1 MEFAGA
7 ALMRLAEHISA
18 GLAECTA
25 HEISIR
31 YKQAGTRTQRGEST
45 SIFWYLAG
53 AAGIL
58 LDIERK

>member
-1 MEFAGA
+1 
-7 ALMRLAEHISA
+7 MRLAEHIGA

-25 HEISIR
+25 QEISIR
-31 YKQAGTRTQRGEST
+31 YQQAVTRTQRGESI

>member
-1 MEFAGA
+1 
-7 ALMRLAEHISA
+7 MRRAEYIGA

-25 HEISIR
+25 QEIRIR
-31 YKQAGTRTQRGEST
+31 YQQAVTRTQRGESI